1 MFNFIENGNAIIEPL
16 SSPPTERPKIQNA
29 AILKPHTQ
37 VVHGSIAIAM
47 MDTEKWLAAFNEIAN
62 V

>member
-1 MFNFIENGNAIIEPL
+1 MFNFIGNGNAIIEPL
-16 SSPPTERPKIQNA
+16 SSPPTERNA
-29 AILKPHTQ
+29 AILKPHSQ
-37 VVHGSIAIAM
+37 VVYGSIAIPM